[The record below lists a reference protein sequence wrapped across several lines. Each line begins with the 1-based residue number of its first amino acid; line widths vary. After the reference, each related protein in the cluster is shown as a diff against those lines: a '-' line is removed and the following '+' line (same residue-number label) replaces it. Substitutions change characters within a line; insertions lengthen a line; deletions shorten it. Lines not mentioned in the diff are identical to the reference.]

1 MFQADTNL
9 VKPIVFLATNPAIE
23 SLSEQRGALME
34 ISLSEEHAYYF
45 IPQLSPE
52 IARDRIE
59 KKKTTLV
66 ADML

>member
-1 MFQADTNL
+1 
-9 VKPIVFLATNPAIE
+9 
-23 SLSEQRGALME
+23 ME